1 MIEAIT
7 FPAISLPALALVLI
21 TSVLLLLVRDWR
33 WMLAALALQYA
44 GVFMLVALAWP
55 LEMAVV
61 KVITGWM
68 AGAVLGVGVTV
79 VPGSWQEEERFLPS
93 GRLFRLLAVGLVALV
108 IFSSASKIVEWLP
121 GVGIDIVIGSFIL
134 IGNGLLH
141 LGLTT
146 HPLRVAV
153 GLLTVLSGFEIL
165 YAALQV
171 SALVA
176 GLLAGV
182 NLGLALAGVFLI
194 VMPSMEAVD

>member
-7 FPAISLPALALVLI
+7 FPVVSIPALTLVLL

-33 WMLAALALQYA
+33 WMLVALALQYV
-44 GVFMLVALAWP
+44 GVFMLVALSWP
-55 LEMAVV
+55 LEMSVV
-61 KVITGWM
+61 KIITGWM
-68 AGAVLGVGVTV
+68 AGSVLGVGITV
-79 VPGSWQEEERFLPS
+79 VPSSWQEEERFLPS

-108 IFSSASKIVEWLP
+108 IFSSAPKIVEWLP
-121 GVGIDIVIGSFIL
+121 DVGVEIVIGSLIL

-146 HPLRVAV
+146 HPFRVSV

-165 YAALQV
+165 YAPLQI

-182 NLGLALAGVFLI
+182 NLGLALAGAFLI
-194 VMPSMEAVD
+194 VVPSMEAVD